1 MSVDAARRIK
11 SRSEL
16 RAIRALERGRVS
28 RNELDRLCG
37 VANGPDLVMRLRDKG
52 YIIHCE
58 RRPVKNRFGESV
70 LAGFY
75 TLISRPKT

>member
-1 MSVDAARRIK
+1 MSVDARRIK
-11 SRSEL
+11 NRSEL
-16 RAIRALERGRVS
+16 RAIRALERGQVS
-28 RNELDRLCG
+28 RSELDSICG
-37 VANGPDLVMRLRDKG
+37 AANSPDVVMRLRDKG
-52 YIIHCE
+52 FVINCE

>member
-1 MSVDAARRIK
+1 MSVDARRIK
-11 SRSEL
+11 NRSEL
-16 RAIRALERGRVS
+16 RAIRALERGQVS
-28 RNELDRLCG
+28 RGELDRICG
-37 VANGPDLVMRLRDKG
+37 AANSPDVVMRLRDKG
-52 YIIHCE
+52 FVIHCE